1 MEHISPLS
9 KLISSHQSEASSAL
23 SWEAA
28 RAVTLDK
35 GADELAIAQQL
46 FS

>member
-9 KLISSHQSEASSAL
+9 EQPSSYQSEARSAL

-28 RAVTLDK
+28 RAVILDK
-35 GADELAIAQQL
+35 EAIELAIAERL